1 VEGSDAN
8 TLPKMAQK
16 RKSVKKLGESTKAK
30 PKWGKLPK
38 RGENDGV
45 LRTMNPVI
53 PSQVQEND
61 MNYFL
66 FSTIIKKYNKSV

>member
-45 LRTMNPVI
+45 LKTMKPLI
-53 PSQVQEND
+53 PSQEND
-61 MNYFL
+61 INNFL
-66 FSTIIKKYNKSV
+66 FNTLLKKYEFNRV

>member
-1 VEGSDAN
+1 
-8 TLPKMAQK
+8 MAQK

-45 LRTMNPVI
+45 LKTMKPLI
-53 PSQVQEND
+53 PSQEND
-61 MNYFL
+61 INNFL
-66 FSTIIKKYNKSV
+66 FNTLLKKYEFNRV